1 MSALSHVLDRL
12 RSVSP
17 PPGAAATVVAVPSAG
32 EELSREVEFRFGELD
47 ELHGRHQAL
56 LEAARAEAAA
66 LHDAAIAERARLLAQ
81 ARTDAEQLAAQ
92 LLSERRTRARS
103 PAAARSRRHRPRSPA
118 APAASGSRPGS
129 TCRPPSAGV
138 AETLL

>member
-1 MSALSHVLDRL
+1 MSALSHLLDRL

-32 EELSREVEFRFGELD
+32 EELSSEVEFLFGELD
-47 ELHGRHQAL
+47 QLHGRHQAL

-81 ARTDAEQLAAQ
+81 ARADAEQLAAQ
-92 LLSERRTRARS
+92 LLDERRERCKQL
-103 PAAARSRRHRPRSPA
+103 AAAILADGAREAELVAARGRRRTPALVEQVLARVLETRP
-118 APAASGSRPGS
+118 
-129 TCRPPSAGV
+129 
-138 AETLL
+138 